1 MSSKEL
7 GKACFVSTATVYRLC
22 DKLNLAGFSDLKI
35 KITSSLNDYLKSNGD
50 FNFDFPVNPYQT
62 HYEIVHKIK
71 EDYEQTLNLTANL
84 FSLDQLRLIASAMK
98 KAKVIDIYTSAG
110 NINFALNFQFQ
121 MKKIGIDVNV
131 PIDEY
136 HQRLT
141 AASSNQE
148 HLAIEITFG
157 GRGILSDILPRILTE
172 TKTSIV
178 LISFYD
184 YTFKKVEA
192 DYQLYISPY
201 ENHYKKISSFS
212 TRLSLLYIL
221 YTCYFELDYK
231 ENLTKEKEAEKVED
245 EIDKL
250 RSSLIAGHL
259 ERLNNGTCKAEVS
272 GIFINLVGNLERA
285 GDHLFFI
292 SQRSESNEG

>member
-1 MSSKEL
+1 MNLFMNLKENKELSKNEKILADYILKHPEDVLKMSSKEL

-22 DKLNLAGFSDLKI
+22 DKLNLAGFSGLKI
-35 KITSSLNDYLKSNGD
+35 KITSSLNDYLKSDGD

-84 FSLDQLRLIASAMK
+84 FSLDQLRFIASAMK

-121 MKKIGIDVNV
+121 MKEIGMDVNV

-148 HLAIEITFG
+148 HLAIVITFG
-157 GRGILSDILPRILTE
+157 GRGLLSDILPRILKGNGTP
-172 TKTSIV
+172 IA
-178 LISFYD
+178 LISSYE
-184 YTFKKVEA
+184 YTFKEFKP

-221 YTCYFELDYK
+221 DVLYTCYFELDYQ
-231 ENLTKEKEAEKVED
+231 EN
-245 EIDKL
+245 IDKKL
-250 RSSLIAGHL
+250 MYYHNIV
-259 ERLNNGTCKAEVS
+259 E
-272 GIFINLVGNLERA
+272 GN
-285 GDHLFFI
+285 I
-292 SQRSESNEG
+292 K

>member
-1 MSSKEL
+1 MSSKDL

-172 TKTSIV
+172 TKTPIV
-178 LISFYD
+178 LISSYD

-221 YTCYFELDYK
+221 DVLYTCYFELDYQ
-231 ENLTKEKEAEKVED
+231 EN
-245 EIDKL
+245 IDKKL
-250 RSSLIAGHL
+250 MYYHNI
-259 ERLNNGTCKAEVS
+259 V
-272 GIFINLVGNLERA
+272 
-285 GDHLFFI
+285 
-292 SQRSESNEG
+292 EGSIK